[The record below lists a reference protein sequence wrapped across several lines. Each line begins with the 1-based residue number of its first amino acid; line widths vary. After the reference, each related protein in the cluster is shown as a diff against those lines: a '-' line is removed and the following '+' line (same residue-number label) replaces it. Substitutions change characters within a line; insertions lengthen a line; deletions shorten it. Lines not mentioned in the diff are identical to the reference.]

1 MRKMKFKPNEQV
13 IKARD
18 GTLLVDNKKVS
29 IKVIVTNQ
37 DRIYL
42 KDSGVYD
49 IELDGIKE
57 ITYFDRNCFNKDGV
71 HVITKKDEVKFL
83 IKNRKKWEKLFS
95 KLY

>member
-1 MRKMKFKPNEQV
+1 MEFKPNEQV
-13 IKARD
+13 IKVGD
-18 GTLLVDNKKVS
+18 GTLLVDNKKVC

-42 KDSGVYD
+42 KDSGVHD

-57 ITYFDRNCFNKDGV
+57 ITYFDKNFFNRNGV
-71 HVITKKDEVKFL
+71 HVITKRDEVKFL
-83 IKNRKKWEKLFS
+83 IKKRKEWEKLFS

>member
-1 MRKMKFKPNEQV
+1 MKFKPNEQV
-13 IKARD
+13 IKVGN
-18 GTLLVDNKKVS
+18 GTLLLDNKKVC
-29 IKVIVTNQ
+29 IKIIVTNQ

-57 ITYFDRNCFNKDGV
+57 ITYFDKNCFNRNGV
-71 HVITKKDEVKFL
+71 HVITENNEIRFL
-83 IKNRKKWEKLFS
+83 IKKRKEWEKLFS